1 MWGDI
6 VYLAYVDESGD
17 PGLVN
22 SPTRFFVLTAIVMH
36 ELSWRPS
43 LDELVEFRRQLKS
56 RYKLKLRD
64 EMHAGKWLQRSAEP
78 HGIAKHDRLEI
89 LRRTADKLAQIPN
102 LNLIG
107 VVVDKQGKHSKYDVF
122 ESAWKALIQRIE
134 NTVVAKNFT
143 TPAKRDDRWM
153 LFPDQGATPTLDRLV
168 RKMRKY
174 NPVPS
179 KIHPG
184 TVYDSALKFVVED
197 TNPRDSARSY
207 FIQAA
212 DLCAFLLYQ
221 RVAPSKYMR
230 SKGGINYYKRLAAIQ
245 CKVVSPAGD
254 GVVTL

>member
-1 MWGDI
+1 M
-6 VYLAYVDESGD
+6 YLAYVDESGD
-17 PGLVN
+17 PGLVK
-22 SPTRFFVLTAIVMH
+22 SPTRFFVLSALVVH
-36 ELSWRPS
+36 ELSWRAS
-43 LDELVEFRRQLKS
+43 LDELIEFRRQLKT
-56 RYKLKLRD
+56 RYKLRLRD
-64 EMHAGKWLQRSAEP
+64 EMHAGKWLQRSSEP
-78 HGIAKHDRLEI
+78 KGIAKHDRLEI

-107 VVVDKQGKHSKYDVF
+107 VVVDKRGKSNTYDVF
-122 ESAWKALIQRIE
+122 ENAWKALIQRIE
-134 NTVVAKNFT
+134 NTVLAKNFN
-143 TPAKRDDRWM
+143 TPAKRDDRWI

-184 TVYDSALKFVVED
+184 TSYDNSLKLVVED
-197 TNPRDSARSY
+197 TNPRDSSRS
-207 FIQAA
+207 FFVQSA

-230 SKGGINYYKRLAAIQ
+230 SKGGVNYFKRLAAIQ
-245 CKVVSPAGD
+245 CRVVSPTGD